1 MKNALPDPPSKPT
14 QQLWDHSIDNTIK
27 YSMECSTEQTWSI
40 AQTKKTMHFSE
51 KHRQQEFH
59 AFHKKS
65 MHSEVIPCIPQ
76 QLHAF
81 YNVTF
86 IGPSM
91 LLLLTTVGSIHV
103 QNSWVWLRQTFIVQP
118 TERKRHTLLR
128 SSVVVPLVSSTEHRK
143 PNLGKVLYLERNDCA
158 R

>member
-1 MKNALPDPPSKPT
+1 MKN
-14 QQLWDHSIDNTIK
+14 
-27 YSMECSTEQTWSI
+27 
-40 AQTKKTMHFSE
+40 
-51 KHRQQEFH
+51 RQQEFH
-59 AFHKKS
+59 ALHKNS

-91 LLLLTTVGSIHV
+91 LLLLLLTRFNTCAELMSMVATNLHRPA
-103 QNSWVWLRQTFIVQP
+103 NKK
-118 TERKRHTLLR
+118 KRHTLLR

-143 PNLGKVLYLERNDCA
+143 PSLGKVPWTQRLCEVIQFFSYKKLGFLCLKIMFFILNFKNPWFLCLKTYGFYV
-158 R
+158 

>member
-1 MKNALPDPPSKPT
+1 MKN
-14 QQLWDHSIDNTIK
+14 
-27 YSMECSTEQTWSI
+27 
-40 AQTKKTMHFSE
+40 
-51 KHRQQEFH
+51 RQQEFH
-59 AFHKKS
+59 AFHKNF

-103 QNSWVWLRQTFIVQP
+103 QNS
-118 TERKRHTLLR
+118 
-128 SSVVVPLVSSTEHRK
+128 
-143 PNLGKVLYLERNDCA
+143 
-158 R
+158 

>member
-1 MKNALPDPPSKPT
+1 MHFMKN
-14 QQLWDHSIDNTIK
+14 
-27 YSMECSTEQTWSI
+27 
-40 AQTKKTMHFSE
+40 
-51 KHRQQEFH
+51 RQQEFH
-59 AFHKKS
+59 AFHKNS

-103 QNSWVWLRQTFIVQP
+103 QNSWVWLRQTSIVQP
-118 TERKRHTLLR
+118 TKKKRHTLLR

-143 PNLGKVLYLERNDCA
+143 PSLGKVPWTQRLCEVIQFFSYKKLGFLCLKIMFFILKTYGFYR
-158 R
+158 

>member
-1 MKNALPDPPSKPT
+1 M
-14 QQLWDHSIDNTIK
+14 
-27 YSMECSTEQTWSI
+27 
-40 AQTKKTMHFSE
+40 

-59 AFHKKS
+59 AFHKNF

-81 YNVTF
+81 YYVTF

-91 LLLLTTVGSIHV
+91 LLLLLLTRFNTCAELMSMVATNLHRPA
-103 QNSWVWLRQTFIVQP
+103 NKK
-118 TERKRHTLLR
+118 KRHTLLR

-143 PNLGKVLYLERNDCA
+143 PSLGKVP
-158 R
+158 